1 VNRGGCWGGIAAYCR
16 VADRDGVTPSY
27 RGSGIG
33 FRLALSNVRTDFAP
47 YVVISKESLTLEV
60 GATATLTATVVTPD
74 GTSNSVTW
82 TSSNERVATV
92 NSYGMVTGISNGTAT
107 IYARTVDGLTGSCVV
122 TVEGDRTYT
131 VNGVSFK
138 MVKVDGG
145 TFQMGST
152 DGDSSEQPVHSVTL
166 LSFSIGETEV
176 TQALWYAVMG
186 SNPSSFTGNTLYPVE
201 YVSWNDCQEFITKL
215 NQLTGQTF
223 RLPTEAEWEFAA
235 RGGNSSQGY
244 TYSGSN
250 TIGDVAWYT
259 SNSSSKTHPVAT
271 KQANE
276 LGLYDMSGNVW
287 EWCQDWYSSSYYSSS
302 PSNNPTGPSSGSSRV
317 LRGGCW
323 GHFATRCRVA
333 DRKDLS
339 PTGQS
344 YFIGFRL
351 AQ

>member
-1 VNRGGCWGGIAAYCR
+1 
-16 VADRDGVTPSY
+16 
-27 RGSGIG
+27 
-33 FRLALSNVRTDFAP
+33 
-47 YVVISKESLTLEV
+47 
-60 GATATLTATVVTPD
+60 
-74 GTSNSVTW
+74 
-82 TSSNERVATV
+82 
-92 NSYGMVTGISNGTAT
+92 MVTGISNGTAT
-107 IYARTVDGLTGSCVV
+107 VYARTTDGLAGSCVV
-122 TVEGDRTYT
+122 TVEEGDKTYT

-138 MVKVDGG
+138 MVKVEGG
-145 TFQMGST
+145 TFQMGSN
-152 DGDSSEQPVHSVTL
+152 DFDLAKPVHSVML
-166 LSFSIGETEV
+166 SSFSIGETEV
-176 TQALWYAVMG
+176 TQALWYAVLG
-186 SNPSSFTGNTLYPVE
+186 QRPTSDGDQWSSSYGLGDQYPA
-201 YVSWNDCQEFITKL
+201 YFISWDDCQEFITKL

-317 LRGGCW
+317 LRGGCTDSS
-323 GHFATRCRVA
+323 ARSCRVSYRGYGNPDFRST
-333 DRKDLS
+333 DRGL
-339 PTGQS
+339 
-344 YFIGFRL
+344 RL
-351 AQ
+351 AL